1 MKHDEKDRALLRLL
15 VENGRLT
22 NRELARRLGLSPS
35 ACLAR
40 VRRLESAGVIV
51 GYRAIVARNGGGA
64 RIEGWANIRL
74 LDASRETIERFLQL
88 VSSTP
93 EIVEAHRIAGD
104 HDYGVRICT
113 GDLRAWNDFRRNTES
128 LGCEMHARLN
138 LLVETLK

>member
-1 MKHDEKDRALLRLL
+1 MKQDEKDRALLRLL

-51 GYRAIVARNGGGA
+51 GYRAIVARRGA
-64 RIEGWANIRL
+64 GSRIEGWASVRL
-74 LDASRETIERFLQL
+74 VDATRDATERFLQL
-88 VSSTP
+88 VGATP
-93 EIVEAHRIAGD
+93 EIVEAHRVAGD
-104 HDYGVRICT
+104 HDYSIRICT
-113 GDLRAWNDFRRNTES
+113 GDLGAWNDFCRNAGA
-128 LGCEMHARLN
+128 LGCEMRTRLS